1 MKRRPPRSTRT
12 DTRFPDTTLFR
23 SARLETPLQRKP
35 HPCGGHKCRTDR
47 HHSVFPPP
55 ANTDQLNVGQG
66 KQGRS
71 VTFRRIARF
80 QAAAEAGEALKGE
93 PVFDQDVGQRRFWSQ
108 FASAPFPD
116 ERTGGSPQCGI
127 ERAWWRERVC

>member
-71 VTFRRIARF
+71 ATFRRIARF
-80 QAAAEAGEALKGE
+80 QAADEAGEALKGA
-93 PVFDQDVGQRRFWSQ
+93 PVFDQAVRSEEHTSELQSLMRISYAVF
-108 FASAPFPD
+108 
-116 ERTGGSPQCGI
+116 CLKKK
-127 ERAWWRERVC
+127 